1 MSFFTISVDTALT
14 AAEQSSYLIFDDRYK
29 GAKSISD
36 YFLAM
41 GGGLRDGLVTV
52 NVGAVQA
59 TGTYTITSTGPAVDE
74 TVTVGGV
81 VFTAVASAPTAVQFI
96 RNNTPA
102 VAAANIATAIN
113 ANPTLA
119 GVVTASSVA
128 GVVTCT
134 AVVPGKAGNGLSL
147 SDAAANTVSEAFASG
162 SNGTSITLNF
172 A

>member
-14 AAEQSSYLIFDDRYK
+14 AAEQSSYLLFDDRYK

-41 GGGLRDGLVTV
+41 GGGLREGLVTV

-59 TGTYTITSTGPAVDE
+59 FGTWTITSTGPALTE
-74 TVTVGGV
+74 TVTVAGV
-81 VFTAVASAPTAVQFI
+81 VLTAVASAPTAAQFV

-102 VAAANIATAIN
+102 TAAANIATAVN

-119 GVVTASSVA
+119 GVVSASSVA
-128 GVVTCT
+128 GVVTCR
-134 AVVPGKAGNGLSL
+134 AVVPGKSGNGLGI
-147 SDAAANTVSEAFASG
+147 SDAAANTESAAFSSG
-162 SNGTSITLNF
+162 SDGTSITLNF